1 MDTVIY
7 EHYIWRYYDFARES
21 YRWKAYHSLKMFGKL
36 DVRRKSIV
44 T

>member
-1 MDTVIY
+1 MSDDITILHVNLTDEKLTI
-7 EHYIWRYYDFARES
+7 HC
-21 YRWKAYHSLKMFGKL
+21 KMFGKL